1 MHNPVR
7 LRECLQAR
15 LPASGGAIA
24 QEQAALDD
32 LLSKLT
38 RPRRLFQL
46 LSSRLTV
53 RQVMHCLVELL
64 AQEHL
69 RPVHEPHAIRLV
81 LTAPGQALP
90 GQGLHL
96 VDDACLRLEP
106 RYREVMADLLSDKK
120 HVYAQSIETF
130 ETQIRRYKIM
140 QSLGDLSHRNLLLL
154 GDDALFSLFL
164 ALHGHRQRIVV
175 ADIDSDLLST
185 IERACQTHG
194 IDTIEV
200 IEYDVFKPLP
210 ERLKGRFDC
219 FAVNGFKDL
228 GGLLTFICRGVQ
240 SLATGADVGYVNFGN
255 HEVQD
260 ASQRAME
267 AQIHQAL
274 LRFGLYMDNCV
285 PCAETHVSESFE
297 QAMLHGMFECAA
309 QSEKQRPL
317 ACEHLLKALAER
329 FADLSWVRMRSF
341 PDIQLSPLKLGR
353 CRVVSDGTREVS
365 RFLHL
370 SQLYARNAGE
380 VA

>member
-1 MHNPVR
+1 MHNLVQ
-7 LRECLQAR
+7 LRERLLAHLPAR
-15 LPASGGAIA
+15 LAAPA

-38 RPRRLFQL
+38 RPRRIHQL

-53 RQVMHCLVELL
+53 RQILHCLVELL
-64 AQEHL
+64 AEGQL
-69 RPVHEPHAIRLV
+69 QLIREQAVPQLV
-81 LTAPGQALP
+81 LGTPLGALP
-90 GQGLHL
+90 GHGLHL

-120 HVYAQSIETF
+120 SIYDQSIETF

-140 QSLGDLSHRNLLLL
+140 QSLGDLNHGNLLLL

-164 ALHGHRQRIVV
+164 ALHGYRQRIVV
-175 ADIDSDLLST
+175 ADIDRDLLAT
-185 IERACQTHG
+185 IERTCRAQA

-200 IEYDVFKPLP
+200 VEYDVFQPLP
-210 ERLKGRFDC
+210 EQLQGRFDC

-240 SLATGADVGYVNFGN
+240 SLAPTADVGYVNFGN

-260 ASQRAME
+260 ATQRAME
-267 AQIHQAL
+267 VQIHQAL
-274 LRFGLYMDNCV
+274 LRFGLYMDHCV
-285 PCAETHVSESFE
+285 PCAETHVSEAFE
-297 QAMLHGMFECAA
+297 QAMLHGVLECAA
-309 QSEKQRPL
+309 LPGERRAQ
-317 ACEHLLKALAER
+317 ACEQWLETLAER
-329 FADLSWVRMRSF
+329 FADLSWVRMHSF

-353 CRVVSDGTREVS
+353 CRVASDNRREVS
-365 RFLHL
+365 RFLRL
-370 SQLYARNAGE
+370 SQLYARSTPE